1 MHKRYS
7 TAEWMKQKQKSASRE
22 TKQLKASRQ
31 SSEIKQ
37 KIIKR
42 CADPL
47 RDFWDNIKWNNTC
60 ITEAP
65 RRKKER
71 ERVTELFEE
80 EIAKNLPNLGKE
92 TVRYRKSREFQIR

>member
-22 TKQLKASRQ
+22 TKQLKAFRQ
-31 SSEIKQ
+31 SSKIKQ
-37 KIIKR
+37 KIINR
-42 CADPL
+42 CENPL

-65 RRKKER
+65 RRMVGESG
-71 ERVTELFEE
+71 L
-80 EIAKNLPNLGKE
+80 E
-92 TVRYRKSREFQIR
+92 TC